1 MKKDRW
7 HVVHLAD
14 QADQALVLLK
24 ELRKV
29 SGNCERLFP
38 KIDDC
43 YHRDVFV
50 LDDSKPISET
60 TMLYAIRGTGYDCDA
75 HGFRGTGS
83 TYLNSLEDDEERQ
96 MWDPK
101 WIEFALSH
109 KDKDQVATACNA
121 YRHQKPRARMLQY
134 YADQVMPR

>member
-7 HVVHLAD
+7 HVVHL
-14 QADQALVLLK
+14 ADQALVLLK

-75 HGFRGTGS
+75 HGFRGAGS

-101 WIEFALSH
+101 WIELALSH

-121 YRHQKPRARMLQY
+121 YRHQKPRARRLQF
-134 YADQVMPR
+134 YADQVFPSAN

>member
-1 MKKDRW
+1 MKEDRW

-14 QADQALVLLK
+14 QTMELLMELK
-24 ELRKV
+24 EV
-29 SGNCERLFP
+29 SGDCERLFP

-50 LDDSKPISET
+50 LDDSKPTSET

-83 TYLNSLEDDEERQ
+83 TY
-96 MWDPK
+96 
-101 WIEFALSH
+101 
-109 KDKDQVATACNA
+109 
-121 YRHQKPRARMLQY
+121 
-134 YADQVMPR
+134 